1 MFSQQ
6 PLKFIA
12 TLYAKPFSSSAFS
25 DDEHG
30 VSNLT
35 MVDSECDADVGKTV
49 ELHSVVDDE
58 EKEEG
63 CRTCGREG
71 SI

>member
-1 MFSQQ
+1 M
-6 PLKFIA
+6 
-12 TLYAKPFSSSAFS
+12 
-25 DDEHG
+25 
-30 VSNLT
+30 SNLT

-63 CRTCGREG
+63 CGNVVLK
-71 SI
+71 